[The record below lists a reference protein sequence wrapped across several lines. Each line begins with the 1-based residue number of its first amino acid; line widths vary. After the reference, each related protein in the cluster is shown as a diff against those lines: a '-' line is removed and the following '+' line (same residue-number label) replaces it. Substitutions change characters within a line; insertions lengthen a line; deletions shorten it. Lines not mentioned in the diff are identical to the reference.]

1 MDKRLTTAAIALA
14 LGLVWTAA
22 PAMAQQSTTEKVKDK
37 AESAKD
43 KVEDKTREVKDKVME
58 KATGKTSAERA
69 AEKAEKKA
77 EKAADKAE
85 GKADSAMDR
94 AKDKAAE
101 MKDKV
106 KDKMHRGDAKAGKAD
121 VVSMQQALKDKGFDP
136 GPADGVMGPRTRGA
150 LRDFQKK
157 EGLNPTGRWDHETG
171 AKLGV
176 QMSATTPADTMT
188 RTSPSASPASPSMP
202 STTATPPGVSTQP
215 PAVPEDKTA
224 PPSKRTAP

>member
-1 MDKRLTTAAIALA
+1 MNKRFTTAAIALA

-43 KVEDKTREVKDKVME
+43 TVVDKTREVKDKVME
-58 KATGKTSAERA
+58 KTTGKSSAERA

-77 EKAADKAE
+77 EKAADK
-85 GKADSAMDR
+85 GDSAMDR
-94 AKDKAAE
+94 AKDKAVDL
-101 MKDKV
+101 KDKV
-106 KDKMHRGDAKAGKAD
+106 KDKMGMDAKAGKAD

-136 GPADGVMGPRTRGA
+136 GPADGRMGPRTRAA

-188 RTSPSASPASPSMP
+188 RTSPSASPSMP

>member
-1 MDKRLTTAAIALA
+1 MNKRFTTAAIALA

-58 KATGKTSAERA
+58 KATGKTAAERA

-77 EKAADKAE
+77 EKAADKT
-85 GKADSAMDR
+85 DSTMDR

-106 KDKMHRGDAKAGKAD
+106 KDKMQRGDAKAGKAD
-121 VVSMQQALKDKGFDP
+121 IVSMQQALKDKGFDP
-136 GPADGVMGPRTRGA
+136 GPIDGVHGPRTTA
-150 LRDFQKK
+150 AVRDFQKA
-157 EGLNPTGRWDHETG
+157 ENVTVTGQLDDATR
-171 AKLGV
+171 AKLN
-176 QMSATTPADTMT
+176 MTSNSSA
-188 RTSPSASPASPSMP
+188 SSASPATD
-202 STTATPPGVSTQP
+202 TTL
-215 PAVPEDKTA
+215 PAKKA
-224 PPSKRTAP
+224 PQQ

>member
-1 MDKRLTTAAIALA
+1 MNKRFTTAAIALA

-58 KATGKTSAERA
+58 KTTGKTAAERA

-77 EKAADKAE
+77 EKAADKA
-85 GKADSAMDR
+85 ADKTDSTMDR
-94 AKDKAAE
+94 AKDKAVE

-106 KDKMHRGDAKAGKAD
+106 KDKMQRGDAKAGKAD

-136 GPADGVMGPRTRGA
+136 GPADGVMGPRTRAA

-157 EGLNPTGRWDHETG
+157 EGLNPTGRWDHDTG

-188 RTSPSASPASPSMP
+188 RTSPAPSASPSMP